1 MNEAQLEKRCLDK
14 VKLADT
20 FEPYDQTLLRIERV
34 EQANIRKTT
43 QKTTQKTKIT
53 QKTTQKTAAKQQAI
67 LEVIQNNPQASRRD
81 IAEALGDISPD
92 GVKYH
97 LQKLQQAGVL
107 IRVGADKGGY
117 WQVLAPIAGN
127 THSG

>member
-43 QKTTQKTKIT
+43 KKLPRKLKSPRKLPRKLPPNSRLFWRSYKTIPKRRGG
-53 QKTTQKTAAKQQAI
+53 I
-67 LEVIQNNPQASRRD
+67 LPKRWETLVRMA
-81 IAEALGDISPD
+81 
-92 GVKYH
+92 
-97 LQKLQQAGVL
+97 
-107 IRVGADKGGY
+107 
-117 WQVLAPIAGN
+117 
-127 THSG
+127 

>member
-14 VKLADT
+14 VKLAGT
-20 FEPYDQTLLRIERV
+20 FEPYEQTLLRIERGK
-34 EQANIRKTT
+34 QASAQKTT
-43 QKTTQKTKIT
+43 QKTTQKI
-53 QKTTQKTAAKQQAI
+53 AAKQKAI
-67 LEVIQNNPQASRRD
+67 LEFIQNNPQASRRD
-81 IAEALGDISPD
+81 IAEALGDITSD

-117 WQVLAPIAGN
+117 WQIVNAGEQADE
-127 THSG
+127 